1 MKKHIDTLSSF
12 LVGLIFGIGLILAGM
27 TNPAKVIG
35 FLDITGTWDPS
46 LAFVMGGAILVAII
60 AFRFAKKRTVNFLG
74 GAMRMPSSDMI
85 DKRLVIGSL
94 LFGAGWGM
102 AGFCPGPAITSIG
115 TGNPKAVIFVI
126 AMIAGMAIFE
136 LADRFWHQP
145 RQAATQ

>member
-46 LAFVMGGAILVAII
+46 LAFVMGGAILVAIV
-60 AFRFAKKRTVNFLG
+60 AFRFAKKRTANFLG
-74 GAMRMPSSDMI
+74 GAMRMPTSDMI

-102 AGFCPGPAITSIG
+102 AGFCPGPALASIG

-126 AMIAGMAIFE
+126 AMIVGMAIFE

>member
-1 MKKHIDTLSSF
+1 MKKHLDTLSSF
-12 LVGLIFGIGLILAGM
+12 IVGLIFGIGLILAGM

-46 LAFVMGGAILVAII
+46 LAFVMGGAILVAIV
-60 AFRFAKKRTVNFLG
+60 AFRFAKKRTANFLG
-74 GAMRMPSSDMI
+74 GAMRMPTSDMI

-102 AGFCPGPAITSIG
+102 AGFCPGPALTSIG

-126 AMIAGMAIFE
+126 AMIVGMAIFE
-136 LADRFWHQP
+136 LVDRFWHQP

>member
-1 MKKHIDTLSSF
+1 MKKHLDTLSS
-12 LVGLIFGIGLILAGM
+12 LIVGLIFGIGLILAGM

-46 LAFVMGGAILVAII
+46 LAFVMGGAILVAIV
-60 AFRFAKKRTVNFLG
+60 AFRFAKKRTANFLG
-74 GAMRMPSSDMI
+74 GAMRMPTSDMI

-102 AGFCPGPAITSIG
+102 AGFCPGPALTSIG
-115 TGNPKAVIFVI
+115 TGNPKAVIFVV
-126 AMIAGMAIFE
+126 AMIVGMAIFE

>member
-1 MKKHIDTLSSF
+1 MKKHLDTLSSF
-12 LVGLIFGIGLILAGM
+12 IVGLIFGIGLILAGM

-46 LAFVMGGAILVAII
+46 LAFVMGGGILVAIV

-74 GAMRMPSSDMI
+74 GAMRMPTSDMI

-102 AGFCPGPAITSIG
+102 TGFCPGPALTSMG

-126 AMIAGMAIFE
+126 AMIVGMALFE

-145 RQAATQ
+145 RQAALQ

>member
-1 MKKHIDTLSSF
+1 MKKHLDTLSSF
-12 LVGLIFGIGLILAGM
+12 IVGLIFGIGLILAGM

-60 AFRFAKKRTVNFLG
+60 AFRFAKKRTANFLG
-74 GAMRMPSSDMI
+74 GAMRMPTSDMI

-102 AGFCPGPAITSIG
+102 AGFCPGPALTSIG

-126 AMIAGMAIFE
+126 AMIVGMAIFE
-136 LADRFWHQP
+136 LVDRFWHQP

>member
-1 MKKHIDTLSSF
+1 MKKHLDTLSSF
-12 LVGLIFGIGLILAGM
+12 IVGLIFGIGLILAGM

-46 LAFVMGGAILVAII
+46 LAFVMGGGILVAIV

-74 GAMRMPSSDMI
+74 GAMRMPTSDMI

-102 AGFCPGPAITSIG
+102 AGFCPGPALTSMG

-126 AMIAGMAIFE
+126 AMIVGMALFE
-136 LADRFWHQP
+136 LADRFLHQP
-145 RQAATQ
+145 RQAAMQ

>member
-1 MKKHIDTLSSF
+1 MKKHLDTLSSF
-12 LVGLIFGIGLILAGM
+12 LVGLIFGVGLILAGM

-46 LAFVMGGAILVAII
+46 LAFVMGGAILVAIV
-60 AFRFAKKRTVNFLG
+60 AFRFAKKRTTNFLG
-74 GAMRMPSSDMI
+74 GAMRLPTSDMI

-102 AGFCPGPAITSIG
+102 AGFCPGPAITSLG
-115 TGNPKAVIFVI
+115 TGNPKVLIFVI

-136 LADRFWHQP
+136 LADRYWHQP

>member
-1 MKKHIDTLSSF
+1 MKKHLDTLSSF
-12 LVGLIFGIGLILAGM
+12 IVGLIFGVGLILAGM

-46 LAFVMGGAILVAII
+46 LAFVMGGGILVAIV

-74 GAMRMPSSDMI
+74 GAMRMPTSDMI

-94 LFGAGWGM
+94 LFGVGWGM
-102 AGFCPGPAITSIG
+102 AGFCPGPALTSMG

-136 LADRFWHQP
+136 LADKFLHQP
-145 RQAATQ
+145 RKVAML

>member
-1 MKKHIDTLSSF
+1 MKKHLDTLSSF
-12 LVGLIFGIGLILAGM
+12 IVGLIFGIGLILAGM

-46 LAFVMGGAILVAII
+46 LAFVMGGGILVAIV

-74 GAMRMPSSDMI
+74 GAMRMPTSDMI

-102 AGFCPGPAITSIG
+102 AGFCPGPALTSMG
-115 TGNPKAVIFVI
+115 SGNPKAVIFVI
-126 AMIAGMAIFE
+126 AMIVGMALFE

-145 RQAATQ
+145 HQAALQ

>member
-1 MKKHIDTLSSF
+1 MKKHLDTLSSF
-12 LVGLIFGIGLILAGM
+12 IVGLIFGIGLILAGM

-46 LAFVMGGAILVAII
+46 LAFVMGGAILVAIV
-60 AFRFAKKRTVNFLG
+60 AFRFAKKRTINFLG
-74 GAMRMPSSDMI
+74 GAMRMPTSDMI

-102 AGFCPGPAITSIG
+102 AGFCPGPALTSIG
-115 TGNPKAVIFVI
+115 TGNPKALIFVV
-126 AMIAGMAIFE
+126 AMIVGMAIFE

>member
-46 LAFVMGGAILVAII
+46 LAFVMGGAILVAIV
-60 AFRFAKKRTVNFLG
+60 AFRFAKKRTANFLG
-74 GAMRMPSSDMI
+74 GAMRMPTSDMI

-102 AGFCPGPAITSIG
+102 AGFCPGPALTSMG

-126 AMIAGMAIFE
+126 AMIVGMALFE

>member
-1 MKKHIDTLSSF
+1 MKKHLDTLSS
-12 LVGLIFGIGLILAGM
+12 LIVGLIFGIGLILAGM

-46 LAFVMGGAILVAII
+46 LAFVMGGAILVAIV
-60 AFRFAKKRTVNFLG
+60 AFRFAKKRTANFLG
-74 GAMRMPSSDMI
+74 GAMRMPTSDMI

-102 AGFCPGPAITSIG
+102 AGFCPGPALTSIG

-126 AMIAGMAIFE
+126 AMIVGMALFE

-145 RQAATQ
+145 RQAAMQ

>member
-1 MKKHIDTLSSF
+1 MKKHLDTLSSF
-12 LVGLIFGIGLILAGM
+12 IVGLIFGIGLILAGM

-46 LAFVMGGAILVAII
+46 LAFVMGGGILVAII

-74 GAMRMPSSDMI
+74 GAMRMPTSDMI

-102 AGFCPGPAITSIG
+102 AGFCPGPALTSMG

-145 RQAATQ
+145 RQAAMQ

>member
-46 LAFVMGGAILVAII
+46 LAFVMGGAILVAIV
-60 AFRFAKKRTVNFLG
+60 AFRFAKKRTANFLG
-74 GAMRMPSSDMI
+74 GAMRMPTSDMI

-102 AGFCPGPAITSIG
+102 AGFCPGPALTSIG

-136 LADRFWHQP
+136 LVDRFWLQP
-145 RQAATQ
+145 RQAAMQ

>member
-1 MKKHIDTLSSF
+1 MKKHLDTLSSF
-12 LVGLIFGIGLILAGM
+12 IVGLIFGIGLILAGM

-46 LAFVMGGAILVAII
+46 LAFVMGGAILVAIV
-60 AFRFAKKRTVNFLG
+60 AFRFANKRTVNFLG
-74 GAMRMPSSDMI
+74 GVMRMPTSDMI

-94 LFGAGWGM
+94 LFGAGWGL

-115 TGNPKAVIFVI
+115 TGNSKAVIFVI

-145 RQAATQ
+145 RKVATQ